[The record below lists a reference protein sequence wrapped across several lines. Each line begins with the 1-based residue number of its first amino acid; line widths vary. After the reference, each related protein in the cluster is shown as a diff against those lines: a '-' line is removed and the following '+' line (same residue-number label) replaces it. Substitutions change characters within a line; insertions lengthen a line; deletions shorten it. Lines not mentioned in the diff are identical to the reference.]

1 MTLKILACIMPLF
14 IHIYTY
20 SQTLPELTAAEESQL
35 EDYTA
40 HTDQVPEDD
49 MHWQQLQA
57 YIRHKINLNTNSV
70 ALLKSLHILSVMQI
84 QQLLRY
90 RQQLGDL
97 LSIYELQAIPGFDM
111 QLISRLLPY
120 VQVGKDLEPHY
131 SWRDYVKK
139 GEHTLLCRYG
149 RQLEKSRGYVSTDT
163 TVAHY
168 LGSPDKLLLRYR
180 YNLTHYIS
188 WGAVMEKDAG
198 EAFFKGTQR
207 SGFDFYSVHLF
218 IRQYKWI
225 KSLALGDFT
234 VNMGQG
240 LLNWQSL
247 AFGKGATVMQVK
259 REGELLKPYASAGE
273 SNFFRGAGMTVGK
286 GKWQATTFISHRLPD
301 GSIAANSGYH
311 RTETEAARK
320 GSLAQLT
327 VGANV
332 TIEENN
338 RKLGINFIQHHLSA
352 PIQKGHAPYQLFGF
366 EGKQLT
372 GFSTDYEITWKN
384 MHFFGEAAMSNN
396 GKTALINGLLLTATS
411 HVDLVLLYRNY
422 DRAYH
427 AFYADAWGE
436 FYKPVNEKGIY
447 TGISIKLSGH
457 VKLNAYADHFTF
469 PWLQYRTAGRGR
481 GRDLLMAMTYTPD
494 KQTELFVRYS
504 YLIKQENGDAT
515 DFFLPPLVTVKKKS
529 WRIQSRILAMEN
541 LTMKSRVE
549 LSRYVKE
556 ESTQQ
561 GFLLFY
567 EMLYQ
572 CAQRPLQL
580 YIRYTRFMT
589 DGSNTSLYT
598 ITSGILYEYA
608 LSRLTGEGHQ
618 LQARIRWK
626 TAAGLTFWL
635 RYELTIY
642 GQLSSIGN
650 GWDEVKGN
658 RKSLLQCQFQHLF

>member
-1 MTLKILACIMPLF
+1 MILKIAVFILPLF
-14 IHIYTY
+14 IHIHSY

-49 MHWQQLQA
+49 MHLQQLQA
-57 YIRHKINLNTNSV
+57 YTRHKINLNTNSV
-70 ALLKSLHILSVMQI
+70 ALLKSLHILSPMQI
-84 QQLLRY
+84 QQLLQY
-90 RQQLGDL
+90 RRQLGDL
-97 LSIYELQAIPGFDM
+97 LSIYELQAVPGFDAL
-111 QLISRLLPY
+111 LISRLLPY
-120 VQVGKDLEPHY
+120 VKVGKDLEPHY

-149 RQLEKSRGYVSTDT
+149 RQLEKSRGYIRTDT
-163 TVAHY
+163 TTAHY

-198 EAFFKGTQR
+198 EAFFKGAQR
-207 SGFDFYSVHLF
+207 GGFDFYSLHLF
-218 IRQYKWI
+218 VRQYKWI

-259 REGELLKPYASAGE
+259 RESELLKPYASAGE
-273 SNFFRGAGMTVGK
+273 YNFFRGAGITIAK
-286 GKWQATTFISHRLPD
+286 GKWQATTFISHRLLD
-301 GSIAANSGYH
+301 GSITANSGYH
-311 RTETEAARK
+311 RTLTEAAGK
-320 GSLAQLT
+320 GALTQLT
-327 VGANV
+327 VGGNM

-338 RKLGINFIQHHLSA
+338 RKLSFNFIQHHLSA

-396 GKTALINGLLLTATS
+396 GKTALINGILLTATN

-436 FYKPVNEKGIY
+436 FYKPVNERGKY
-447 TGISIKLSGH
+447 TGISIKLSTR
-457 VKLNAYADHFTF
+457 VKMTAYADHFAF
-469 PWLQYRTAGRGR
+469 PWLQYRAAGPGR
-481 GRDLLMAMTYTPD
+481 GRDLLVAMTYTPD

-504 YLIKQENGDAT
+504 CLVKQENSDDT
-515 DFFLPPLVTVKKKS
+515 NFFLPPLVTVKKTS
-529 WRIQSRILAMEN
+529 WRIQSRVQPMASV
-541 LTMKSRVE
+541 TMKSRVE
-549 LSRYVKE
+549 LSRYIKE
-556 ESTQQ
+556 ENTQQ
-561 GFLLFY
+561 GFLLFH
-567 EMLYQ
+567 EILCQ
-572 CAQRPLQL
+572 SKQQPLQL

-589 DGSNTSLYT
+589 DGSSTSLYT

-618 LQARIRWK
+618 LQVRIRWK
-626 TAAGLTFWL
+626 PAAGLTFWL

-642 GQLSSIGN
+642 GQVNSIGS

-658 RKSLLQCQFQHLF
+658 RKSLIQCQFQHLF

>member
-1 MTLKILACIMPLF
+1 MTLKTAVLLPALL
-14 IHIYTY
+14 IHIHTY
-20 SQTLPELTAAEESQL
+20 SQTLSELTAAEESQV

-57 YIRHKINLNTNSV
+57 YTRHKINLNTNSV
-70 ALLKSLHILSVMQI
+70 SVLQSLHILSPMQI

-97 LSIYELQAIPGFDM
+97 LSIYELQAVPGFDI

-120 VQVGKDLEPHY
+120 VEVGRDLEPHY
-131 SWRDYVKK
+131 NWKDYVKK

-149 RQLEKSRGYVSTDT
+149 RQPEKSSGYLRTDT
-163 TVAHY
+163 TAAHY
-168 LGSPDKLLLRYR
+168 MGSPDKLLLRYR
-180 YNLTHYIS
+180 YSLTHYIS

-198 EAFFKGTQR
+198 EAFFKGAQR
-207 SGFDFYSVHLF
+207 RGFDYYSLHLF
-218 IRQYKWI
+218 VRQYKWI

-259 REGELLKPYASAGE
+259 RESELLKPYASAGE
-273 SNFFRGAGMTVGK
+273 YNFFRGAGITVAK
-286 GKWQATTFISHRLPD
+286 GKWQGTTFISRRLLD
-301 GSIAANSGYH
+301 GSITANSGYH
-311 RTETEAARK
+311 RTLTEVARK

-327 VGANV
+327 LGGNV
-332 TIEENN
+332 TIEDNN
-338 RKLGINFIQHHLSA
+338 RKLGFNFIQHHLSA
-352 PIQKGHAPYQLFGF
+352 PIQKGQAPYQLFGF
-366 EGKQLT
+366 TGKQLT

-396 GKTALINGLLLTATS
+396 GKTALINGLLLTAANN
-411 HVDLVLLYRNY
+411 VDLVVLYRNY
-422 DRAYH
+422 DKAYH
-427 AFYADAWGE
+427 AFYADALGE
-436 FYKPVNEKGIY
+436 FYKPVNERGIY
-447 TGISIKLSGH
+447 TGISLKLSTH

-469 PWLQYRTAGRGR
+469 PWLQYRAAAPGR

-504 YLIKQENGDAT
+504 YLIKQENDDAAN
-515 DFFLPPLVTVKKKS
+515 FFLPPLVTVKKKS
-529 WRIQSRILAMEN
+529 WRIQSHVQTTAG
-541 LTMKSRVE
+541 LTMKTRVE
-549 LSRYVKE
+549 LSSYVKE

-561 GFLLFY
+561 GFLLFH
-567 EMLYQ
+567 EILYQ
-572 CAQRPLQL
+572 IKRSLQL

-589 DGSNTSLYT
+589 DGSNNSLYT
-598 ITSGILYEYA
+598 ITSGMLYEYA

-618 LQARIRWK
+618 LQVRIRWK
-626 TAAGLTFWL
+626 LPAGLTFWF
-635 RYELTIY
+635 RYELSIY
-642 GQLSSIGN
+642 GQLSSIGS

-658 RKSLLQCQFQHLF
+658 RKSVVQCQFQYLF

>member
-1 MTLKILACIMPLF
+1 MKLKTFAFIIPLF
-14 IHIYTY
+14 IHIHTY

-49 MHWQQLQA
+49 MYWQQLQA
-57 YIRHKINLNTNSV
+57 YTRHKINLNTNSV
-70 ALLKSLHILSVMQI
+70 ALLKSLHILSAMQI

-90 RQQLGDL
+90 RRQLGDL
-97 LSIYELQAIPGFDM
+97 LSIYELQAVPGFDA

-120 VQVGKDLEPHY
+120 VQVGRDLEPHY
-131 SWRDYVKK
+131 NWSDYITK
-139 GEHTLLCRYG
+139 GEHTILCRYG
-149 RQLEKSRGYVSTDT
+149 RQLEKSKGYISTDT
-163 TVAHY
+163 SAAHY
-168 LGSPDKLLLRYR
+168 RGSPDKLLLRYR
-180 YNLTHYIS
+180 YDLTHYIS

-198 EAFFKGTQR
+198 EAFLKGAQR
-207 SGFDFYSVHLF
+207 SGFDFYSLHLF

-273 SNFFRGAGMTVGK
+273 YNFFRGTGITVAK
-286 GKWQATTFISHRLPD
+286 GKWQATTFISHRLLD
-301 GSIAANSGYH
+301 GSITANSGYH
-311 RTETEAARK
+311 RTLTEAAK
-320 GSLAQLT
+320 KASLAQLT
-327 VGANV
+327 VGGNV
-332 TIEENN
+332 SIEENN
-338 RKLGINFIQHHLSA
+338 RKLGFNFIQHHLSA
-352 PIQKGHAPYQLFGF
+352 PVQKGPAPYQLFGF

-396 GKTALINGLLLTATS
+396 GKKALINGLLLTAAN
-411 HVDLVLLYRNY
+411 HVDIVLLYRNY

-436 FYKPVNEKGIY
+436 FYKPVNERGIY
-447 TGISIKLSGH
+447 TGISMKLSPR

-469 PWLQYRTAGRGR
+469 PWLQYRAVGPGS
-481 GRDLLMAMTYTPD
+481 GRDLLMAITYAPD

-504 YLIKQENGDAT
+504 YIVKQENGDDT
-515 DFFLPPLVTVKKKS
+515 NFFLPPLVTVKKKS
-529 WRIQSRILAMEN
+529 WRIQSRVQAAESF
-541 LTMKSRVE
+541 TMKSRVE
-549 LSRYVKE
+549 LSRYIKE
-556 ESTQQ
+556 ETTLQ
-561 GFLLFY
+561 GFLLFH

-572 CAQRPLQL
+572 PRQQPLQL

-598 ITSGILYEYA
+598 ITSGMLYEYA

-626 TAAGLTFWL
+626 PAIGLTFWL

-642 GQLSSIGN
+642 GQLSSIGS

-658 RKSLLQCQFQHLF
+658 RESLLQCQFQYLF